1 MLTLSSVTIGSRL
14 NERTHEPSA
23 VSLFLYNAVIW
34 NPHRIHFDEPYT
46 TQIEKHPG
54 LVVDGPLQGDWL
66 SQAVMEWL
74 GDDGELMQLEYSNRR
89 AAYLGERLRSGGE
102 VVEIDTSGIPLEL
115 PAVEAEEAER
125 HYIVATNL
133 FRRCLPTTYRGG
145 IATFGG
151 LCERFATDRYCTKE
165 HFPSEKT
172 GLGIN

>member
-14 NERTHEPSA
+14 NGRTHEPSA

-89 AAYLGERLRSGGE
+89 AAYLGERLRTGGE
-102 VVEIDTSGIPLEL
+102 VVEIDRDTGIVTLDI
-115 PAVEAEEAER
+115 
-125 HYIVATNL
+125 YIKNADDEV
-133 FRRCLPTTYRGG
+133 
-145 IATFGG
+145 IAPG
-151 LCERFATDRYCTKE
+151 RAIVR
-165 HFPSEKT
+165 
-172 GLGIN
+172 LGD

>member
-102 VVEIDTSGIPLEL
+102 VVEIDRDTGTVTLDI
-115 PAVEAEEAER
+115 
-125 HYIVATNL
+125 YIKNADDKV
-133 FRRCLPTTYRGG
+133 
-145 IATFGG
+145 IAPGRA
-151 LCERFATDRYCTKE
+151 LVR
-165 HFPSEKT
+165 
-172 GLGIN
+172 LGN

>member
-102 VVEIDTSGIPLEL
+102 VVEIDRDTGTVTLDI
-115 PAVEAEEAER
+115 
-125 HYIVATNL
+125 YIKNADDKV
-133 FRRCLPTTYRGG
+133 
-145 IATFGG
+145 IAPG
-151 LCERFATDRYCTKE
+151 RAIVR
-165 HFPSEKT
+165 
-172 GLGIN
+172 LGN

>member
-89 AAYLGERLRSGGE
+89 AAYLGERLRTGGE
-102 VVEIDTSGIPLEL
+102 VVEIDRDTGTVTLDI
-115 PAVEAEEAER
+115 
-125 HYIVATNL
+125 YIKNADDKV
-133 FRRCLPTTYRGG
+133 
-145 IATFGG
+145 IAPG
-151 LCERFATDRYCTKE
+151 RAIVR
-165 HFPSEKT
+165 
-172 GLGIN
+172 LGD

>member
-89 AAYLGERLRSGGE
+89 AAYLGERLRTGGE
-102 VVEIDTSGIPLEL
+102 VVDIDRDTGIVTLDI
-115 PAVEAEEAER
+115 
-125 HYIVATNL
+125 YIKNADDKV
-133 FRRCLPTTYRGG
+133 
-145 IATFGG
+145 IAPG
-151 LCERFATDRYCTKE
+151 RAIVR
-165 HFPSEKT
+165 
-172 GLGIN
+172 LGD

>member
-46 TQIEKHPG
+46 IQIEKHPG

-102 VVEIDTSGIPLEL
+102 VVEIDRDTGTVTLDI
-115 PAVEAEEAER
+115 
-125 HYIVATNL
+125 YIKNADDTV
-133 FRRCLPTTYRGG
+133 
-145 IATFGG
+145 IAPGRA
-151 LCERFATDRYCTKE
+151 LVR
-165 HFPSEKT
+165 
-172 GLGIN
+172 LGN

>member
-89 AAYLGERLRSGGE
+89 AAYLGERLRTGGE
-102 VVEIDTSGIPLEL
+102 VVEIDRDTGIVTLDI
-115 PAVEAEEAER
+115 
-125 HYIVATNL
+125 YIKNADDKVIVPGRAIV
-133 FRRCLPTTYRGG
+133 R
-145 IATFGG
+145 
-151 LCERFATDRYCTKE
+151 
-165 HFPSEKT
+165 
-172 GLGIN
+172 LGD